1 MMVDFRIVPIGT
13 GSSSLSAEVAEVLNE
28 VDSSGITYK
37 TNDMRTVVEGDWD
50 SVMGL
55 IKRCH
60 DKMMENAE
68 RVSTII
74 TIDDRKGRAIH
85 IGEKVSAIE
94 GALGRSLCK

>member
-13 GSSSLSAEVAEVLNE
+13 GSSSLSAELAEVLNE
-28 VDSSGITYK
+28 VDSSGVTYK
-37 TNDMRTVVEGDWD
+37 INDMRTVVEGDWD

-74 TIDDRKGRAIH
+74 TIDDRKGKAIH

-94 GALGRSLCK
+94 SALGRSLCK